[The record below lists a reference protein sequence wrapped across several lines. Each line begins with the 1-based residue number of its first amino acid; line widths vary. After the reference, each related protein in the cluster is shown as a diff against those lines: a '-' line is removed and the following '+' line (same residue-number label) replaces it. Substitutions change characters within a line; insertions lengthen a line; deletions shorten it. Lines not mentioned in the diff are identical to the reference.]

1 MAQEFASLGIVE
13 VDGQEI
19 DLTKLDVKTV
29 TGRKAVKTI
38 NRKGRVK
45 GFAKGITEYTLSIT
59 VVVPL
64 NAAEPD
70 WDNVEDAKIT
80 VEEENGKRISYT
92 GCFTTDVGT
101 SYTVDSEEDRDL
113 LMVALDKVEE

>member
-19 DLTKLDVKTV
+19 DLTKLDVRVT
-29 TGRKAVKTI
+29 TGRKPVKTI

-45 GFAKGITEYTLSIT
+45 GFAKGVTEYALSLT

-70 WDNVEDAKIT
+70 WDNVTDAKIT

-92 GCFTTDVGT
+92 GCFTTETGT
-101 SYTVDSEEDRDL
+101 SYTVDSEEVRDL
-113 LMVALDKVEE
+113 QMVALDKVEE

>member
-19 DLTKLDVKTV
+19 DLTKLDVRVT
-29 TGRKAVKTI
+29 TGRKPVKTI

-45 GFAKGITEYTLSIT
+45 GFAKGITEYALSIT

-64 NAAEPD
+64 NAPEPD
-70 WDNVEDAKIT
+70 WDNVTDAKIT
-80 VEEENGKRISYT
+80 VEENGKRISYI
-92 GCFTTDVGT
+92 GCFTTETGT
-101 SYTVDSEEDRDL
+101 SYTVDSEEVRDL
-113 LMVALDKVEE
+113 QVVATDKVTE

>member
-19 DLTKLDVKTV
+19 ELTKLDVKTV
-29 TGRKAVKTI
+29 TGRKPVKTI

-70 WDNVEDAKIT
+70 WDNVTDAKIT
-80 VEEENGKRISYT
+80 VEEENGKRISYI
-92 GCFTTDVGT
+92 GCFTTETGT
-101 SYTVDSEEDRDL
+101 SYTVDSEEVRDL
-113 LMVALDKVEE
+113 QMVALDKVKE

>member
-19 DLTKLDVKTV
+19 DLTKLDVRVT
-29 TGRKAVKTI
+29 TGRKPVKTI

-45 GFAKGITEYTLSIT
+45 GFAKGITEYALSIT

-64 NAAEPD
+64 NAPEPD
-70 WDNVEDAKIT
+70 WDNVTDAKIT
-80 VEEENGKRISYT
+80 VEEENGKRISYI
-92 GCFTTDVGT
+92 GCF
-101 SYTVDSEEDRDL
+101 YHRNRHKL
-113 LMVALDKVEE
+113 YRR

>member
-19 DLTKLDVKTV
+19 ELTKLDVKTV
-29 TGRKAVKTI
+29 TGRKPVKTI

-70 WDNVEDAKIT
+70 WENVDDAKIT
-80 VEEENGKRISYT
+80 VEEENSKRISYT

-101 SYTVDSEEDRDL
+101 SYTVDSEEVRDL
-113 LMVALDKVEE
+113 QMVALDKVEE